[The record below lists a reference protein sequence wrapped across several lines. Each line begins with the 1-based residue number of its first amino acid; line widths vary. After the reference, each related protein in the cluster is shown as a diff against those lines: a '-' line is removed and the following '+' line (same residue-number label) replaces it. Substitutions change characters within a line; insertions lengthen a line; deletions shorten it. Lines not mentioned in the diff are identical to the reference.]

1 MRVCFVFL
9 LLLCSATVQA
19 ATAIPAPP
27 QLSAKAYVLMDAKTG
42 EVLVEHNADLPLPPA
57 SLTKMMTSYVLAGEL
72 AAGRVKPDDQVIVS
86 ENAWSQNPLFK
97 GSSLMWIEPGK
108 PVTLDELHRGIVIAS
123 GNDATVA
130 VAEHIAGSE
139 SVFADMMNRQAREL
153 GMHDTWY
160 VNSHGLPDPQHVTT
174 ARDLATLSRAIILDY
189 PKDYA
194 LYKVR
199 DFTYNGIRQYNRN
212 SLLAQD
218 GSVDGLKTGHTE
230 EAGYCLV
237 ASAKRRDMRLI
248 SVVMGTD
255 SKRARAAES
264 RSLLNYGFRFY
275 ESVDVEE
282 ADKPLASVKV
292 WKGAQ
297 DEVQVA
303 LAEPL
308 QMVVPRG
315 QKKKLKQESV
325 LLADVQ
331 APIRA
336 GQELGTLKVMLNGKV
351 MAEEPLVAT
360 QEVAEGGLFKRLWHS
375 LWLLI
380 LSFFQ
385 SE

>member
-1 MRVCFVFL
+1 MRVCVALFL
-9 LLLCSATVQA
+9 LSCAITVQA
-19 ATAIPAPP
+19 AAVIPAPP
-27 QLSAKAYVLMDAKTG
+27 QLAAKAYVLMDAKTG

-108 PVTLDELHRGIVIAS
+108 PVTVDELHRGIVIAS

-130 VAEHIAGSE
+130 VAEHIGGSE

-160 VNSHGLPDPQHVTT
+160 VNSHGLPDAQHLTT

-189 PKDYA
+189 PEDYA
-194 LYKVR
+194 LYKER

-218 GSVDGLKTGHTE
+218 SSVDGLKTGYTE

-237 ASAKRRDMRLI
+237 TSAKRRDMRLI
-248 SVVMGTD
+248 SVIMGTD

-275 ESVDVEE
+275 ESVDLEE
-282 ADKPLASVKV
+282 ANKPLATVKV

-315 QKKKLKQESV
+315 QKNKLKQEPV

-331 APIRA
+331 APVAA
-336 GQELGTLKVMLNGKV
+336 GQELGTLNITLDGEVL
-351 MAEEPLVAT
+351 AQEPLVA
-360 QEVAEGGLFKRLWHS
+360 VADVEQGGIFKRLWHS
-375 LWLLI
+375 LWLLV

-385 SE
+385 GD